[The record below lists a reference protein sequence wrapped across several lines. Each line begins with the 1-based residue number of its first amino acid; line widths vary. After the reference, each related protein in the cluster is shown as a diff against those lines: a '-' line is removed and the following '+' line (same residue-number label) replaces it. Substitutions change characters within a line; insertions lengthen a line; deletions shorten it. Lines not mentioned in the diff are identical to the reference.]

1 MPLDPYDED
10 QVDMLYAEVK
20 LMTNI
25 PLHPNVLTLIGAV
38 TRGGRYMPDAVLV
51 EAGWM
56 ITVLANLDFY
66 RFFER
71 VPEDQLISREPLPY
85 KPLDETT
92 LTLVNDVEKLR
103 SLKDTLNACQ
113 SFAVDLEILKVSHG
127 ADKDIVWLQRDF
139 GIYVVNMFD
148 TGRAARHLGLPKHS
162 LQYLV
167 EKNLMFQGF

>member
-1 MPLDPYDED
+1 M
-10 QVDMLYAEVK
+10 
-20 LMTNI
+20 
-25 PLHPNVLTLIGAV
+25 
-38 TRGGRYMPDAVLV
+38 
-51 EAGWM
+51 
-56 ITVLANLDFY
+56 
-66 RFFER
+66 R

-113 SFAVDLEILKVSHG
+113 SFAVDLEILKVFHG

-148 TGRAARHLGLPKHS
+148 STRNSRRPIGVLDHSPK
-162 LQYLV
+162 
-167 EKNLMFQGF
+167 K